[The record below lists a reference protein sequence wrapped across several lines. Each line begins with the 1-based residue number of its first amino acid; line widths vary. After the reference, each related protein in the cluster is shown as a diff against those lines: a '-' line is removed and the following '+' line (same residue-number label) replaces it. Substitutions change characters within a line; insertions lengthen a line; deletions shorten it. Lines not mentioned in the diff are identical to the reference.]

1 MLDILQD
8 YDLLCFAL
16 TARDI
21 TEAEPVLRSFW
32 VFLRFRTERS
42 TPASD
47 HHESLHSCSLAPGQR
62 QNNSINFDLAVNIH
76 SVVTASNNFDQTWLF
91 F

>member
-21 TEAEPVLRSFW
+21 TEAEPVLRSF
-32 VFLRFRTERS
+32 
-42 TPASD
+42 
-47 HHESLHSCSLAPGQR
+47 
-62 QNNSINFDLAVNIH
+62 
-76 SVVTASNNFDQTWLF
+76 
-91 F
+91 